1 MTPGAEVGNLIR
13 VIQGASRGTP
23 PRKIVSNTATTL
35 TWDLP
40 MLINPGDVWIVEE
53 PMWPYSCDTT
63 SLDNG
68 NPLAVTTI
76 NMPTNN
82 FVDETL
88 VIAGFTVDVNGNESP
103 DGDAPIREDWVFGA
117 DGLSKVA
124 GLVFQMQGTLG
135 VESNASQP
143 LYLNH
148 PVTVGDVKGY
158 VQAAPTGSG
167 ITFTIYVGTTAW
179 LTLTIPAGQTVVVA
193 TPSQIGALSQIPANT
208 AVSIGITAV
217 GTTFPGSDLSVF
229 IYS

>member
-1 MTPGAEVGNLIR
+1 M
-13 VIQGASRGTP
+13 
-23 PRKIVSNTATTL
+23 
-35 TWDLP
+35 
-40 MLINPGDVWIVEE
+40 
-53 PMWPYSCDTT
+53 
-63 SLDNG
+63 G

-76 NMPTNN
+76 NMPTSN

-148 PVTVGDVKGY
+148 PVPRKHVK
-158 VQAAPTGSG
+158 Q
-167 ITFTIYVGTTAW
+167 
-179 LTLTIPAGQTVVVA
+179 
-193 TPSQIGALSQIPANT
+193 
-208 AVSIGITAV
+208 
-217 GTTFPGSDLSVF
+217 
-229 IYS
+229 